1 MVELERTHAR
11 YARRDPC
18 YYSFMVLTTFFI
30 RVSSA
35 SATRKTRLTASSDL
49 SIISQISF
57 GKSEPYCL
65 LAALSSAS

>member
-11 YARRDPC
+11 YARIDPC

-35 SATRKTRLTASSDL
+35 SATRKARLPASSDL